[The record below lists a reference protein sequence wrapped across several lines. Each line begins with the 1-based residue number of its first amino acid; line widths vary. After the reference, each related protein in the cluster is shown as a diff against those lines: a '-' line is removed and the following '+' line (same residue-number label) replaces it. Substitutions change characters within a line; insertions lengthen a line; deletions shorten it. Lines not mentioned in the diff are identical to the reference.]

1 MSGGSALEV
10 RGLSF
15 TYRRAS
21 RAALRDVAL
30 DLESGR
36 WGLLVGPTGAGKT
49 TLVRCLNR
57 SIPYFHP
64 GDLSGVVKAG
74 GEDTSTLRVPDMARR
89 VGVVF
94 QDFEVQ
100 LFSTTCLLE
109 LAFSMEN
116 MCLPPELIRARASEL
131 LSLVGLAGFEDRD
144 PSTLSGG
151 EKQRLV
157 IASVLALE
165 TPVLV
170 LDEPASDLDSG
181 GREEIYR
188 LIRQQRDS
196 SPDRAVLLV
205 EHDLEG
211 LPMFEGGSLMME
223 GRIARCW
230 EGGSDSTMVAL
241 APELQAAG
249 VRPPPLAALAVELRR
264 AARAGPGEERPV
276 LPRRCLTSLDAES
289 LHRALSEGG
298 WDLDPTRSQA
308 PHRASARGRE
318 VLRCESLTFVHPSS
332 GGGRRAL
339 DGVDLII
346 REGEMLALIGSNGSG
361 KTTLARHLA
370 GLQLPTTGRVL
381 LKGRDVGTIPA
392 RERVREIGFVFQN
405 PDHQIFAATV
415 AEEVAFGPHNLGLVP
430 SEVDRRVASA
440 LDVVGLTGSEASD
453 PFSMTKG
460 ERQRLALASVLACE
474 PATIIMDEPTT
485 GLDLNQ
491 QTAVMSLLERLNRRG
506 HTILIITHAL
516 WLVHDPVDRVLVM
529 IDGRIEADA
538 APGEVLTD
546 DGLLARAGLRMPD
559 LARLARL
566 RGVHL
571 LTLREWGSALKPPPC
586 PWRT

>member
-74 GEDTSTLRVPDMARR
+74 GEDTSMLRVPDMARR

-116 MCLPPELIRARASEL
+116 RCLPPELIRSKASEL
-131 LSLVGLAGFEDRD
+131 LSLVGLSGFEARD

-188 LIRQQRDS
+188 LIRHQRDS

-241 APELQAAG
+241 ASELEAAG
-249 VRPPPLAALAVELRR
+249 VRPPPLAALAAQLQRV
-264 AARAGPGEERPV
+264 ARAGPGEERQA
-276 LPRRCLTSLDAES
+276 LPWRCLTFLDAGS
-289 LHRALSEGG
+289 LHGALAEAG
-298 WDLDPTRSQA
+298 WDLDPTKSLA
-308 PHRASARGRE
+308 PHRASARGPE
-318 VLRCESLTFVHPSS
+318 VLRCESVTFVHPAS

-346 REGEMLALIGSNGSG
+346 RQGEMLALIGSNGSG

-381 LKGRDVGTIPA
+381 LKGRDVGAIPA

-415 AEEVAFGPHNLGLVP
+415 AEEVAFGPRNLGMAS

-440 LDVVGLTGSEASD
+440 LDVVGLTGSEGSD

-529 IDGRIEADA
+529 IDGRIAADGT
-538 APGEVLTD
+538 PGEVLTD

-571 LTLREWGSALKPPPC
+571 LTLREWSSALKPPPR
-586 PWRT
+586 PWRS